1 MAYTDEDVEA
11 AQAEVA
17 DLRQQVADANAEREA
32 AESEQANEV
41 TMAQLNAEKAMLERQ
56 LRAAQEV
63 GTATN
68 EQGQPVQVPV
78 YSEEA
83 QVPDP
88 VNPDADGVPESPSA
102 DDSASQSPPNRPVNP
117 ATPTVP
123 RPSPASNA
131 PTVNPASGE
140 VTGGADADTTP
151 GA

>member
-88 VNPDADGVPESPSA
+88 VNPDADGSAVTA
-102 DDSASQSPPNRPVNP
+102 DDGASQSPPNRPVNP